1 MLNYS
6 AMKNH
11 LKLIYIA
18 PVLLALLM
26 TACSS
31 PDDANNHNAEPTA
44 NTNTSPP
51 VTQTAPPTTPSLVP
65 PPVPLPPTPAP
76 PAVKSNAPN
85 ANTAAAN
92 PPAAQAAN
100 KPAAGKTGAPKLAVL
115 TKDKGLDFG
124 KQPQEKSLVRAI
136 QIKNTGTAEL
146 KIETV
151 APG

>member
-26 TACSS
+26 SACSS
-31 PDDANNHNAEPTA
+31 PDDTSNHNAEPTA
-44 NTNTSPP
+44 NNNTAPPP
-51 VTQTAPPTTPSLVP
+51 VAQTAPPTNSTPSLAPPQVP
-65 PPVPLPPTPAP
+65 FQPAP
-76 PAVKSNAPN
+76 PAVKATAQN
-85 ANTAAAN
+85 ANAAAN
-92 PPAAQAAN
+92 PPAAQTAN
-100 KPAAGKTGAPKLAVL
+100 KPAASKTGAPKLAVL

-124 KQPQEKSLVRAI
+124 KQPQDKSLVRAI
-136 QIKNTGTAEL
+136 QIKNAGTAEL